1 MTDASPP
8 PNDPSTTGLRG
19 RDSAQTRSVVELARL
34 VRRHRVSGS
43 PDPARRERAVPH
55 AVRDELLGL
64 PSRRRMQEAIDGALE
79 HLRAGGEPSAV
90 LLIDVDMQHDSTERV
105 LATLA
110 ERLAASLT
118 REDLV
123 ARFDGHVFVVVA
135 HEITDEA
142 AAYELAA
149 QLKRTLEAPLRDDE
163 EHSLLV
169 SIGVSMVREEDP
181 SVGAVVARADAAMWA
196 ARNKA
201 SRDARGGVDCS
212 PESAREALV
221 EVAFERSTVEDFDV
235 YYQPV
240 ADLRNGSVASVE
252 AILRWEHPDLGT
264 ISPPEFLPI
273 AERQGQMVTLGRL
286 VIEKACA
293 QTVRWAAT
301 RDGRPMRTCVNIS
314 PSQVADAAFIADVT
328 EALAVNGASG
338 QQLAFEL
345 SPDTMAVIEPEVLQ
359 ALVDLKIELTLDRF
373 GTGASTQADL
383 GQLPFT
389 TVKLDRSLMTVDGEA
404 ASSAF
409 MRRTVESARDLGLH
423 AVAMGIE
430 RLDQLERVRS
440 CGFEFAQGHLF
451 SRPLS
456 APMIE
461 QLVYRER
468 PFGALL
474 APRPAWLDLALD
486 GDVPAVEVGAPDVPL
501 PDDELSD
508 YADVASSPDGSA
520 SAVGGSR

>member
-1 MTDASPP
+1 MTADSVLPPAAWTTNASPP
-8 PNDPSTTGLRG
+8 SDGG
-19 RDSAQTRSVVELARL
+19 QTRSVVELARL
-34 VRRHRVSGS
+34 VRRHRPSEDDV
-43 PDPARRERAVPH
+43 RRGRAEPH

-64 PSRRRMQEAIDGALE
+64 PSRRRMQEAIDAALD

-90 LLIDVDMQHDSTERV
+90 LLIDVEAQDGDRDRV
-105 LATLA
+105 LVTLA

-135 HEITDEA
+135 HEIADEA

-149 QLKRTLEAPLRDDE
+149 QLKEMLEAPLAGDCE
-163 EHSLLV
+163 SSLQV
-169 SIGVSMVREEDP
+169 SIGVSMMREDDP

-201 SRDARGGVDCS
+201 HRDAHGDVDCT

-221 EVAFERSTVEDFDV
+221 EAAFERSTIEDFDI

-240 ADLRNGSVASVE
+240 ADLRCGSVAAVE

-264 ISPPEFLPI
+264 ISPMEFLPI
-273 AERQGQMVTLGRL
+273 AERKGQMVTLGRL

-293 QTVRWAAT
+293 QTVRWAPT
-301 RDGRPMRTCVNIS
+301 RDGLPMRTTVNIS
-314 PSQVADAAFIADVT
+314 PSQVADPAFLADVMA
-328 EALAVNGASG
+328 ALAESGATG
-338 QQLAFEL
+338 HQIAFEL
-345 SPDTMAVIEPEVLQ
+345 SPETVEAVDP
-359 ALVDLKIELTLDRF
+359 ALLHAIVDAKIELTFDQF
-373 GTGASTQADL
+373 GTGSSTQARLGDL
-383 GQLPFT
+383 PIT
-389 TVKLDRSLMTVDGEA
+389 TVKLDRSFLPSDENEETPAIVQ
-404 ASSAF
+404 
-409 MRRTVESARDLGLH
+409 RTAESARDLGLH
-423 AVAMGIE
+423 AVAMGVE
-430 RLDQLERVRS
+430 RLDQLERVRLS
-440 CGFEFAQGHLF
+440 GFEFAQGHLF

-461 QLVYRER
+461 QLVHRER

-486 GDVPAVEVGAPDVPL
+486 GHEPAVEVEAGEPVYP
-501 PDDELSD
+501 
-508 YADVASSPDGSA
+508 
-520 SAVGGSR
+520 